1 MIPWLAV
8 VRIRPEHGRRVSLWL
23 PLILF
28 WILLAPFAVLL
39 IPMAMVYAAIRGMN
53 PLKAILAI
61 GRLLWALGGLRIEV
75 ESPNASVLIRMH

>member
-8 VRIRPEHGRRVSLWL
+8 VSISPENGRRVNLWL

-28 WILLAPFAVLL
+28 WILLAPFVVLL
-39 IPMAMVYAAIRGMN
+39 IPMGMVCFAICGMN